1 MNRSILGRIKVSS
14 SRIFIF
20 FGGAILL
27 IIVLAV
33 ILGFDWG
40 GVRQPIAFNHKIH
53 AENDLECLDCHPYY
67 KEHASSGKPTLET
80 CLSCHEEPLGES
92 KEEGKLI
99 EYIKSGEE
107 IDWERLYRVPEDVY
121 FSHRMHVIIGKI
133 ECNICHGDIGESSR
147 PPSKPLKITMNKC
160 MKCHEEKEADNDC
173 IACHK

>member
-1 MNRSILGRIKVSS
+1 M
-14 SRIFIF
+14 
-20 FGGAILL
+20 